1 MTNECLFET
10 TQSNITPIKGLWYFR
25 DIGDVRA
32 VFMGALPVYH
42 FERQDLMTQ
51 KHVIVSLANDGQ
63 VRQAD
68 LARAFGYGIA
78 TIRRWQDGFRRR
90 GIGGLERKKRRS
102 PQLKV
107 DAAMDRAIRVMV
119 RRGESNLRM
128 AHVLGVAEG
137 TIRLARRRLG
147 LPQVVASEPLRL
159 PVLSASGQ
167 SRTESASAE
176 SAAAANWGEA
186 PHSDP
191 LGTEAPQTQ
200 GIAPEST
207 TQSIPASWDVDPLN
221 RQVDRALA
229 RAGAIEDAVPVFATG
244 QQIPGAGV
252 LLAVPLI
259 CESGVLGIFQS
270 LVRSLG
276 PAFYGVRTVVMTL
289 LFMALL
295 RIKRPERL
303 RTQRP
308 VDLGRVLGLDRAPEV
323 KTLRR
328 KLSQLGN
335 LRVGVRL
342 MRELARRRLS
352 SKNRVGFFYVDGHV
366 REYHGTA
373 KLGKAYVTRRRLA
386 APASTDTWVNDA
398 QGSPVFVVTSELNAS
413 LTKVLEPI
421 VDELQQLLGTK
432 RRFTI
437 IFDRGGWSPALFA
450 RLIARGVDVMSYRK
464 GQSTPIARE
473 LFRAVTATVAGA
485 KVSYELHDTKVP
497 LRLVDNPQKQLWL
510 RQVTRLRDEKG
521 TQTQVLTSREDLRP
535 EEVLYRMFNRWRQ
548 ENFFK
553 YMRQEYALDA
563 LVEYGA
569 EALDPTLDR
578 PNPVRLQLDKD
589 LRKAQAELRV
599 LERAYGEAAAQNP
612 ESVRPSMR
620 GFKIAHGSIGK
631 AIRAAHGRITT
642 LKVQRDALPKR
653 VTAQDLECLPSAVR
667 LITDALKMTAY
678 QIENQLVDL
687 IWDHY
692 PRAAMEGHTL
702 IVAALNSPANIHVG
716 NDTLQVTLAAQSSP
730 HRTQAIAA
738 LCKQLTVRNATFPGT
753 NLRLHYAIAES

>member
-1 MTNECLFET
+1 MD
-10 TQSNITPIKGLWYFR
+10 QA
-25 DIGDVRA
+25 VR
-32 VFMGALPVYH
+32 VML
-42 FERQDLMTQ
+42 
-51 KHVIVSLANDGQ
+51 
-63 VRQAD
+63 
-68 LARAFGYGIA
+68 
-78 TIRRWQDGFRRR
+78 
-90 GIGGLERKKRRS
+90 RRS
-102 PQLKV
+102 
-107 DAAMDRAIRVMV
+107 
-119 RRGESNLRM
+119 ESNLRI
-128 AHVLGVAEG
+128 AQALGVAES
-137 TIRLARRRLG
+137 TIRRTRTRLG
-147 LPQVVASEPLRL
+147 LPKARTAVAEQL
-159 PVLSASGQ
+159 PGSASFGQ
-167 SRTESASAE
+167 TQTMDAGADV
-176 SAAAANWGEA
+176 AAAAIQDTVSEVNSGSCAASPAE
-186 PHSDP
+186 
-191 LGTEAPQTQ
+191 TEAVAISQR
-200 GIAPEST
+200 IA
-207 TQSIPASWDVDPLN
+207 QSMDIDPLN
-221 RQVDRALA
+221 RQTDRALA
-229 RAGAIEDAVPVFATG
+229 RAGFIEDAVPVFASGT
-244 QQIPGAGV
+244 QIPGAGA

-259 CESGVLGIFQS
+259 NESGVLTIFQG
-270 LVRSLG
+270 LAHTLG

-328 KLSQLGN
+328 KLTQLGKKG
-335 LRVGVRL
+335 VGVRF

-352 SKNRVGFFYVDGHV
+352 SKNRIGFFYVDGHV

-421 VDELQQLLGTK
+421 VDELQVLLGTK
-432 RRFTI
+432 RRFTM

-450 RLIARGVDVMSYRK
+450 RLIARGVDVMTYRK
-464 GQSTPIARE
+464 GKIVPIPHKQ
-473 LFRAVTATVAGA
+473 FRTVTARVAGA
-485 KVSYELHDTKVP
+485 KVSYELHDTKI
-497 LRLVDNPQKQLWL
+497 RLGLADNDQKELWL

-563 LVEYGA
+563 LIEYGS
-569 EALDPTLDR
+569 EALDPKLDR
-578 PNPVRLQLDKD
+578 PNPLRLEADKS

-599 LERAYGEAAAQNP
+599 LERVYGEAAVQNP

-620 GFKIAHGSIGK
+620 GFKIAHGDLGK
-631 AIRAAHGRITT
+631 AIRAAQGRIAA
-642 LKVQRDALPKR
+642 LKAQRDDLPKR
-653 VTAQDLECLPSAVR
+653 IPATDLERLPSAVR
-667 LITDALKMTAY
+667 LVTDALKMTAY

-687 IWDHY
+687 IYDHY

-702 IVAALNSPANIHVG
+702 IVAALNSSA
-716 NDTLQVTLAAQSSP
+716 DLQVENGVLRVTLAAQSSS
-730 HRTQAIAA
+730 HRTRAIAA
-738 LCKQLTVRNATFPGT
+738 LCAQLTACNASFPGT
-753 NLRLHYAIAES
+753 NLRLHYAIAEC

>member
-1 MTNECLFET
+1 MSSEHLIET
-10 TQSNITPIKGLWYFR
+10 QEYHATWINALWYYR
-25 DIGDVRA
+25 DVEDVRT
-32 VFMGALPVYH
+32 VFMGAIPVYH
-42 FERQDLMTQ
+42 YSRLDQLSE
-51 KHVIVSLANDGQ
+51 KHVIISMANDGQ
-63 VRQAD
+63 ARQAD
-68 LARAFGYGIA
+68 MARAFDYGVA
-78 TIRRWQDGFRRR
+78 TVRRWQNSYHRR
-90 GIGGLERKKRRS
+90 GIAGLERKRRHS

-107 DAAMDRAIRVMV
+107 DAAMDHAVMAMV
-119 RRGESNLRM
+119 RRGESNLRI
-128 AHVLGVAEG
+128 AQALGVAES
-137 TIRLARRRLG
+137 TIRRTRMRLG
-147 LPQVVASEPLRL
+147 LPQARSAVAEQL
-159 PVLSASGQ
+159 PASTSPRPTQTGVAGADGAVAPIQ
-167 SRTESASAE
+167 DTANQVNPGSCAASSAE
-176 SAAAANWGEA
+176 TEVAAVA
-186 PHSDP
+186 
-191 LGTEAPQTQ
+191 
-200 GIAPEST
+200 
-207 TQSIPASWDVDPLN
+207 QSIAKSLDVDPLN
-221 RQVDRALA
+221 RQTDRALA
-229 RAGAIEDAVPVFATG
+229 RAGFIEDAVPFFAAGT
-244 QQIPGAGV
+244 QIPGAGA

-259 CESGVLGIFQS
+259 QESGVLTIFQG
-270 LVRSLG
+270 LVRTLG

-308 VDLGRVLGLDRAPEV
+308 VNLGRVLGLDRAPEV

-328 KLSQLGN
+328 KLSQLG
-335 LRVGVRL
+335 RKGVGVRF

-352 SKNRVGFFYVDGHV
+352 CKNRIGFFYVDGHV

-386 APASTDTWVNDA
+386 APAATDTWVNDA

-421 VDELQQLLGTK
+421 VDELQVLLGTK

-450 RLIARGVDVMSYRK
+450 RLIARGVDVMTYRK
-464 GQSTPIARE
+464 GKIVPIPRE
-473 LFRAVTATVAGA
+473 QFHTVTARVAGA
-485 KVSYELHDTKVP
+485 KVSYELHDTKI
-497 LRLVDNPQKQLWL
+497 RLGLAGKDQQELWL

-521 TQTQVLTSREDLRP
+521 AQTQVLTSREDLRP

-563 LVEYGA
+563 LIEYGS
-569 EALDPTLDR
+569 EALDPKLDR
-578 PNPVRLQLDKD
+578 PNPLRLQADKA

-599 LERAYGEAAAQNP
+599 LECAYGEAAVQNP

-620 GFKIAHGSIGK
+620 GFKIAHGEIGK
-631 AIRAAHGRITT
+631 AIRAAQDHIAA
-642 LKVQRDALPKR
+642 LKAKRDDLPKR
-653 VTAQDLECLPSAVR
+653 VPATDLECLPSAVR
-667 LITDALKMTAY
+667 LVTDGFKMTAY
-678 QIENQLVDL
+678 QIENQLVDQ

-702 IVAALNSPANIHVG
+702 IVAALNSSADIRVE
-716 NDTLQVTLAAQSSP
+716 NDVLRVTLATQSSS

-738 LCKQLTVRNATFPGT
+738 LCAQLTARNALFPGS
-753 NLRLHYAIAES
+753 NLRLHYAIAEC